1 MFSRACGLVVNHS
14 VRKNKRYKRLS
25 GKTRWNLMQSV
36 RRLAAVLLLE
46 ATVFM
51 SVFNTWGGA
60 WMQQM
65 YGTIRPDVFEVFGG
79 HAEVSSQAW
88 SQGWLTLQPLD
99 ITYGTDLRGSE
110 EREDLVQHH

>member
-1 MFSRACGLVVNHS
+1 MNIHELLESRSVVGLEKAELHRKIPGGPRDVLTCLWFSSESPQLAVH
-14 VRKNKRYKRLS
+14 KNKRHKRLS

-36 RRLAAVLLLE
+36 RRLAAVFLLE

-51 SVFNTWGGA
+51 SVCNTWGGA

-79 HAEVSSQAW
+79 HAEVS
-88 SQGWLTLQPLD
+88 
-99 ITYGTDLRGSE
+99 
-110 EREDLVQHH
+110 